1 MFKLTS
7 VAFGCSSTLCN
18 HERSSHRCLRRN
30 QGTTISKLGN
40 CIWCSYCSMYIPK
53 DPCRLA
59 GAGCGPKH
67 RGGLSRYCNPGFF
80 FLARSGYLSCFLAS
94 LGCIASLE
102 LIGEFRIVSSANKYA
117 TSPLNAFP
125 SPSSYTRK
133 QVAATSL
140 EMFETFDVD

>member
-1 MFKLTS
+1 MSAPRT
-7 VAFGCSSTLCN
+7 VACEGIKGLQYRNLGIASGAVTAVCISPRIHVVWLVQGAAPINIEEASHDIATLV
-18 HERSSHRCLRRN
+18 
-30 QGTTISKLGN
+30 
-40 CIWCSYCSMYIPK
+40 
-53 DPCRLA
+53 
-59 GAGCGPKH
+59 
-67 RGGLSRYCNPGFF
+67 F